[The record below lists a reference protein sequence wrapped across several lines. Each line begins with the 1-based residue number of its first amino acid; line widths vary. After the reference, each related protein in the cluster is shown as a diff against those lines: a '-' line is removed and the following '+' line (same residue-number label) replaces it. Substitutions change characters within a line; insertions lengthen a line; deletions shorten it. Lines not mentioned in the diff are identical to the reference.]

1 MAQRTFRVI
10 NAPLNIRN
18 APGINGTTVIG
29 TFAINQTF
37 TQIGE
42 PREVDGFR
50 WLQHERGWSA
60 ERSLNDGRVFVE
72 LVNEAAN
79 GEAVPSRA
87 QSAPAAPARRV
98 LRVTTPFLNIRA
110 APSLSA
116 AVIGS
121 ALGGER
127 LTQLGEPREADG
139 FRWLQ
144 HERGWSAE
152 RGLGS
157 SEVFVEEVQE
167 QPLPAPDQVE
177 LPDGKSFRPA
187 ELFTRL
193 PVSLAQTQW
202 IQYFGNTRF
211 AYNLTTDRN
220 VQRRRAYLYAQGLHG
235 GIDFGT
241 PNADVPVF
249 AGTSGR
255 VTAIRLNTD
264 MYAPNFVMLVNGS
277 YTVIYGHI
285 ANVAVSLGQNVTP
298 DTRIADVDTAHNGA
312 NAHLHLEVRY
322 QGQWIISPL
331 LVMRADLRQ
340 ALINKFNNFAL
351 EFQPFDK
358 WQTPLDQPVLR
369 LSNAAQAVV
378 IGPAA
383 SG

>member
-29 TFAINQTF
+29 TFAVNQTF
-37 TQIGE
+37 TEIGE

-50 WLQHERGWSA
+50 WIQHERGWSA
-60 ERSLNDGRVFVE
+60 ERSLTDGRVFAE
-72 LVNEAAN
+72 LVTE
-79 GEAVPSRA
+79 
-87 QSAPAAPARRV
+87 SAPAAAPQAAARRT
-98 LRVTTPFLNIRA
+98 LRVTTPVLNIRS

-116 AVIGS
+116 PVLGG
-121 ALGGER
+121 ALSGER
-127 LTQLGEPREADG
+127 LTETAEAQEADG
-139 FRWLQ
+139 FRWIR

-152 RGLGS
+152 RTLDS
-157 SEVFVEEVQE
+157 SEIYAVEVQE
-167 QPLPAPDQVE
+167 STPITPPERVE
-177 LPDGKSFRPA
+177 LPDGTSFTPA
-187 ELFTRL
+187 ELITRL
-193 PVSLAQTQW
+193 PIALGQIQW

-235 GIDFGT
+235 GLDLGN
-241 PNADVPVF
+241 PNADVSVF
-249 AGTSGR
+249 AGMTGR
-255 VTAIRLNTD
+255 VTAVRLNTD
-264 MYAPNFVMLVNGS
+264 SYAPNFVMITNGA

-285 ANVAVSLGQNVTP
+285 ANVAVSLGQTVTP
-298 DTRIADVDTAHNGA
+298 DTRLATVDTAHNGA

-322 QGQWIISPL
+322 QGQWIINPL

-340 ALINKFNNFAL
+340 TLLDKFDNYAA

-369 LSNAAQAVV
+369 LSNPLQAIL
-378 IGPAA
+378 IGPAV

>member
-1 MAQRTFRVI
+1 MAQQTFRVI
-10 NAPLNIRN
+10 NAPLNIRS

-29 TFAINQTF
+29 TFAVNQTF

-72 LVNEAAN
+72 LVNEAAS
-79 GEAVPSRA
+79 GEAAPSRA
-87 QSAPAAPARRV
+87 ESAPAAPARRI

-127 LTQLGEPREADG
+127 LTQVGEPREADG

-152 RGLGS
+152 RRLDS
-157 SEVFVEEVQE
+157 SEVFVEEAQE
-167 QPLPAPDQVE
+167 QPLPVPDQVE

-220 VQRRRAYLYAQGLHG
+220 AQRRRAYLYAQGLHG

-241 PNADVPVF
+241 PNTDVPVL

-285 ANVAVSLGQNVTP
+285 ANVAVSLGQSVTP

-340 ALINKFNNFAL
+340 ALINKFDNFAL

-358 WQTPLDQPVLR
+358 WQTPLDQPVLK